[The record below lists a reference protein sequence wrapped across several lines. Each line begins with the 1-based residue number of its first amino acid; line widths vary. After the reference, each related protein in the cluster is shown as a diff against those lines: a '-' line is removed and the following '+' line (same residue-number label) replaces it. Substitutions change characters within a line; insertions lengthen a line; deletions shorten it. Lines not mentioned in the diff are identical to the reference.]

1 MINATTQHQPEAI
14 SILVDDV
21 QRHFH
26 LNGQLVKAVDGVSF
40 AIPQGVFAAITGP
53 SGSGKS
59 TLLSLLG
66 GLESPTAGTIHV
78 DGVDVGHLRGRA
90 ADRFRR
96 SKVGFVFQDFNLIPN
111 LSALENVMLPM
122 ELAGTPKPSRERR
135 ALELLSLVDVANR
148 QDHRPSKLSGGQ
160 QQRVAIARALAND
173 AAVLLVDE
181 PTGNLDSKTG
191 RRIVGLLHDLTKQGR
206 TVVVVTHDR
215 AITERAGLRLELRDG
230 RIVDS
235 SLQERKSE

>member
-1 MINATTQHQPEAI
+1 MINPSTQHEPESI
-14 SILVDDV
+14 SILAHDV

-26 LNGQLVKAVDGVSF
+26 LNGQLVKAIDGVSF
-40 AIPQGVFAAITGP
+40 AIPKGVFVAITGP

-59 TLLSLLG
+59 TLLYLLG
-66 GLESPTAGTIHV
+66 GLESPTTGTIHV
-78 DGVDVGHLRGRA
+78 EGIDVGHLRGRA

-122 ELAGTPKPSRERR
+122 ELAGTPKPIREGR

-148 QDHRPSKLSGGQ
+148 QDHRPGKLSGGQ

-173 AAVLLVDE
+173 ASVLLADE

-191 RRIVGLLHDLTKQGR
+191 RHVVGLLHDLTKHGR

-215 AITERAGLRLELRDG
+215 AITQGADLWLELRDG
-230 RIVDS
+230 RIAEES
-235 SLQERKSE
+235 